1 MITKLYIVPRYC
13 PKYNEVLLFYY
24 DDKRQLVCFCQSEGH
39 SVSDYGYYKNSTKPV
54 PPEKQKEAEDHFKSY
69 TEGEDFFIE
78 SYKLKQA
85 S

>member
-24 DDKRQLVCFCQSEGH
+24 DDRKQLVCFCQSEGH
-39 SVSDYGYYKNSTKPV
+39 SVADYGYYKNSTKPV
-54 PPEKQKEAEDHFKSY
+54 PPEKQKEAEDLFKSY

-78 SYKLKQA
+78 SHKLKQA
-85 S
+85 G